1 MSGLKLASDNKM
13 RKGANMQNW
22 EYEIVTLSG
31 KKDEDMIPVLEHKG
45 KSGWE
50 LVSVV
55 GSLVG
60 GTSVDKYL
68 AFFKR
73 RVG

>member
-1 MSGLKLASDNKM
+1 MDPLLDA
-13 RKGANMQNW
+13 
-22 EYEIVTLSG
+22 
-31 KKDEDMIPVLEHKG
+31 KG

-60 GTSVDKYL
+60 GTSVDEYL
-68 AFFKR
+68 AFLKR
-73 RVG
+73 PTNEET

>member
-1 MSGLKLASDNKM
+1 
-13 RKGANMQNW
+13 MQNW
-22 EYEIVTLSG
+22 EYKVVTLSG
-31 KKDEDMIPVLEHKG
+31 KKDEDMIPLLDNKG

-55 GSLVG
+55 GSLAA

-73 RVG
+73 PSG